1 MDALTLPSPQ
11 DVCDAHARI
20 QGLIVETPVMTS
32 ATLDAHLDT
41 QLFFKCEQLQKTGSF
56 KFRGA
61 SHAVSWL
68 AEDCPGVATHSSGN
82 HGAALAL
89 AAHLKGI
96 QAEVVMPQNAIEAK
110 IKAVGTHHG
119 RVHFCAPTQQA
130 REAGLAHWV
139 AEGRVPI
146 PPYDHPH
153 IIAGQGTAALELMA
167 QIKDLDVIVSPI
179 GGGGLISG
187 TALATLALNHPSKPK
202 VIGIEPQGADDTYRS
217 LLAGQRVADHHPDTI
232 ADGLRALVGEM
243 NFSLIEAHVESVLRV
258 TEQDILEAM
267 AWLWRDLKQV
277 IEPSG
282 AVALA
287 GILANPNVFKGQRV
301 GVILSGGNM
310 NLPNPLVA

>member
-1 MDALTLPSPQ
+1 MDTLSLPKPQ
-11 DVCDAHARI
+11 DVIDAHARI
-20 QGLIVETPVMTS
+20 QDLIVETPVMTS
-32 ATLDAHLDT
+32 TVMDNHWGAE
-41 QLFFKCEQLQKTGSF
+41 LFFKCEQLKKTGSF

-68 AEDCPGVATHSSGN
+68 PNDCPGVATHSSGN

-89 AAHLKGI
+89 AAHEKGI
-96 QAEVVMPQNAIEAK
+96 SAEVVMPKGAIQAK
-110 IKAVGTHHG
+110 IDAVGTYQGH
-119 RVHFCAPTQQA
+119 VHFCEPTQQA

-139 AEGRVPI
+139 DQGKVAI

-153 IIAGQGTAALELMA
+153 IIAGQGTAAWELMH
-167 QIKDLDVIVSPI
+167 QVRDLDVIVSPI

-187 TALATLALNHPSKPK
+187 SALATLALNHPKKPR
-202 VIGIEPQGADDTYRS
+202 VIGVEPLGADDTYRS
-217 LLAGQRVADHHPDTI
+217 LAQGARVGDHHPDTI

-258 TEQDILEAM
+258 TEDQILDAM
-267 AWLWRDLKQV
+267 RWLWRDLKQV

-287 GILANPNVFKGQRV
+287 GVMAHPEVFKGQRV
-301 GVILSGGNM
+301 GIILSGGNM
-310 NLPNPLVA
+310 NLPSPLVS